1 MFEFFVAFMALFF
14 SGQAASQMFQFSSSM
29 SKGKNSANYLFW
41 LHDIQPTI
49 QGNRDNQDC
58 APKLGTTVQCDDL
71 RFAYPLRP
79 DAKVLRGID
88 LVVSHPVNRDAAQSA
103 DGHGTDSQR
112 PIRRFCWR
120 FGMR

>member
-1 MFEFFVAFMALFF
+1 MFEFFVAFMTLFF

-41 LHDIQPTI
+41 LHDLQPKI

-58 APKLGTTVQCDDL
+58 APKSGNKVQCIDL

-79 DAKVLRGID
+79 DAKVLRGVD
-88 LVVSHPVNRDAAQSA
+88 LTVSHPVAIDVATPADRCAA
-103 DGHGTDSQR
+103 DSSR
-112 PIRRFCWR
+112 PICRFCWR